1 MQYLFIGMKQ
11 YIDERIC
18 PVCGVDC
25 KYPSKLK
32 RHLQSAKHQLYEA
45 SCVQVKYKMK
55 MMLMVHTVLPQRYN
69 YLHNNNLVMVA
80 SH

>member
-11 YIDERIC
+11 YIDEQIC

-45 SCVQVKYKMK
+45 SLCASEVQNEDDVDGSYSSPTE
-55 MMLMVHTVLPQRYN
+55 V
-69 YLHNNNLVMVA
+69 
-80 SH
+80 